1 MRWVVRPISLQHFE
15 EMLGDGEGRITDIN
29 AFFILA
35 AVVWT
40 LWKSRNDWVF
50 NNNNL
55 IKSPK
60 AIAYKVVG
68 LLSQRKKMLRP
79 KEVLKMER
87 ILSRSC
93 RRG

>member
-55 IKSPK
+55 IKCWSCSK
-60 AIAYKVVG
+60 FTARY
-68 LLSQRKKMLRP
+68 RP
-79 KEVLKMER
+79 
-87 ILSRSC
+87 
-93 RRG
+93 GF

>member
-1 MRWVVRPISLQHFE
+1 MGVAVFHVKSYVSAVIDLVLLHIPYVVH
-15 EMLGDGEGRITDIN
+15 N
-29 AFFILA
+29 
-35 AVVWT
+35 
-40 LWKSRNDWVF
+40 
-50 NNNNL
+50 